1 MIIIIKK
8 IKFIYQQENLFLYEL
23 YKLLYK
29 SDKNHHTREN
39 NKL

>member
-8 IKFIYQQENLFLYEL
+8 VKLVYQQKNLFLYEL

-29 SDKNHHTREN
+29 SDKNYHIREN
-39 NKL
+39 IRL